1 MNHYLTEDFG
11 NEGSH
16 THEHGMKAKKAVQ
29 EARDHIGKIVD
40 ATRNEVIFTSGAT
53 ESNNIAILGLKNFA
67 KLKNKKHII
76 SSTIEH
82 KAVLEPLETL
92 KKEGFEI
99 DLIKPDLSGRVSAN
113 AIIDKIRKDILLISL
128 MHVNNETGV
137 IQPIDE
143 LVNKINNKEIFIHV
157 DASLS

>member
-1 MNHYLTEDFG
+1 MAVYLDCNSTTPIDPEVLKIMNHYLTEDFG

-53 ESNNIAILGLKNFA
+53 ESNNIAILGLKSFA

-76 SSTIEH
+76 SSTIEQ
-82 KAVLEPLETL
+82 KRR
-92 KKEGFEI
+92 F
-99 DLIKPDLSGRVSAN
+99 
-113 AIIDKIRKDILLISL
+113 
-128 MHVNNETGV
+128 
-137 IQPIDE
+137 
-143 LVNKINNKEIFIHV
+143 
-157 DASLS
+157 